1 MSRRFRCRRHI
12 FSLRDYYFIELSPPY
27 ADAIVFAIDIISP
40 TPYRCRFAA
49 ISRRLRHAAAAAI

>member
-1 MSRRFRCRRHI
+1 VIIILLSFRRHT
-12 FSLRDYYFIELSPPY
+12 LTPLSS
-27 ADAIVFAIDIISP
+27 IDIISL